1 MYIFLFWPFR
11 VIGFI
16 LTLYLLSYLA
26 KSFNISFNEPS
37 FLGSIA
43 IAFSIPLVALFWID
57 FPKYYFKI
65 FPGND
70 YSKKTKK
77 GRKNSRKND
86 NLMMNLLKGI
96 YDTFDFFF
104 GWAVPFVILFIIITI
119 LATLI

>member
-26 KSFNISFNEPS
+26 KSFNIGVFESS
-37 FLGSIA
+37 FLGTVA
-43 IAFSIPLVALFWID
+43 LAFSIPLVALFWID

-77 GRKNSRKND
+77 GRKNLKKN
-86 NLMMNLLKGI
+86 NNPLINLLKGI